1 MYSVSEVARKLG
13 VPDKRLY
20 RWIREEGV
28 GTKVGF
34 AVILSDADIIVLRR
48 RIEERVAA

>member
-1 MYSVSEVARKLG
+1 MYSVSEVAGMLG

-34 AVILSDADIIVLRR
+34 AVILSDSDIEVLKRLR
-48 RIEERVAA
+48 DERVAA